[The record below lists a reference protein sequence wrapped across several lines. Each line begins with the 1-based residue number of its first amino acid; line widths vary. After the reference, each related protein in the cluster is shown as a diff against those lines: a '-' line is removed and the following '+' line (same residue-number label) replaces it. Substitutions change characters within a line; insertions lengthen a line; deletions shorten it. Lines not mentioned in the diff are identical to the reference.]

1 MHESSTIDCSEC
13 DAEIQ
18 GDVELCPQ
26 CGAEVDLTGGISN
39 EPTRQSGV
47 NGRSKT
53 SESRGSSRHEQT
65 NPEAKTIRDNASDND
80 RGRTHSRF
88 GFAVTVGV
96 AGTMLLLA
104 PVFLADLQ
112 GMMTRM
118 AELSAAGYPPY
129 MMLSSTYGV
138 ELFIATL
145 PMVGGILC
153 LFAASLRIAGVGF
166 SASKVIGTFGILS
179 GGIGVLMIFIV

>member
-26 CGAEVDLTGGISN
+26 CGAEVDSTGGISN

-96 AGTMLLLA
+96 AGTILLLA
-104 PVFLADLQ
+104 PVFVADLQ
-112 GMMTRM
+112 RTMTQM
-118 AELSAAGYPPY
+118 
-129 MMLSSTYGV
+129 
-138 ELFIATL
+138 ELFVATL